1 MSAQLLRS
9 KAIAH
14 LAAVVELDQVRRAAG
29 HWVIEGYDVCYEIV
43 PGYWSIY
50 TDDGKKTSV
59 TGLDEARAWIAA
71 ELTASGSR

>member
-9 KAIAH
+9 K
-14 LAAVVELDQVRRAAG
+14 AVVELDQVRRAAG
-29 HWVIEGYDVCYEIV
+29 HWVIAGYDVYEIV

-50 TDDGKKTSV
+50 TDADKQTSV

-71 ELTASGSR
+71 ELNVSGSR